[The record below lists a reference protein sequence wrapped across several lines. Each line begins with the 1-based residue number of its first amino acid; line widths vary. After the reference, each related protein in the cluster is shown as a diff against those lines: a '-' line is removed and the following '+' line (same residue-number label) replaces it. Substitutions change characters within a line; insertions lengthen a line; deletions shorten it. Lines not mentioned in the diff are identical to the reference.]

1 MESDI
6 HNAIDMCADFRSVAS
21 RIKTLDTL
29 GLGYLTLGEATPSL
43 SGGEAQRLKLASEM
57 GREQTDSIF
66 VFDEPTIGLHP
77 SRCERLLGV
86 FRLLIDSGP
95 RSS

>member
-29 GLGYLTLGEATPSL
+29 GLGYLTLGKPRRACRAARL
-43 SGGEAQRLKLASEM
+43 S
-57 GREQTDSIF
+57 D
-66 VFDEPTIGLHP
+66 
-77 SRCERLLGV
+77 
-86 FRLLIDSGP
+86 
-95 RSS
+95 